1 MIDDTGAARR
11 EHDPESIKINRL
23 QKGAMITGT
32 IEFDGI
38 EYPDGNSSDP
48 NTLELMQGSPPPLAK
63 RIRFEDDR
71 YLEFPQIRW
80 SLSHMRELV
89 PTVAVWRGTGSPS
102 NIGIATRDSEARID
116 AMTFADLQ
124 GRQLT
129 WADSLSE
136 TYTDGIIVMHRGKRV
151 YERYVG
157 ALQAQRPHPCFSITK
172 SYA

>member
-11 EHDPESIKINRL
+11 ENDYESIQINRL
-23 QKGAMITGT
+23 QKGAMKTGT

-48 NTLELMQGSPPPLAK
+48 NALELMQGSPPPLAK

-89 PTVAVWRGTGSPS
+89 PTVAVWRGSGPASVRSRLSHHTCV
-102 NIGIATRDSEARID
+102 
-116 AMTFADLQ
+116 
-124 GRQLT
+124 GRL
-129 WADSLSE
+129 
-136 TYTDGIIVMHRGKRV
+136 R
-151 YERYVG
+151 
-157 ALQAQRPHPCFSITK
+157 
-172 SYA
+172 